1 MSRRTA
7 SLLIG
12 SDNGAGAPPRTPS
25 ACAVLRPRA
34 QRVGESAHPH
44 PTLAALSELLRGST
58 WAEPRDPLGF
68 GLPLHELA
76 ACAKREAT
84 IVNDG
89 PPMVGLPDCASA
101 SGPTAKEAGP
111 TMKVAIDTR
120 YDTLEEALAVVALAF
135 GTSTKGATRKPK
147 PAAKKAT
154 SGRRPGGQRAA
165 LAETKAADTATATA
179 SPSETTDPTRRAGA
193 RKTAARK
200 GTVAKAGTPKA
211 PPKKSTTRKPV
222 VTGPATSGAVAEP
235 GTATKAAASRASATR
250 AVSKSASANG
260 SVKTKRVAAKEA
272 NPAQTQPPT
281 PANVAPPG
289 QSDKIR
295 AWARSQGMQ
304 VADAG
309 RMSAAVIAAYKA
321 HHN

>member
-1 MSRRTA
+1 MRPGAYGRARIAEVSSPSTQHDRHPDTRSSSSASPASNLEANSGHPWVWDSRCTN
-7 SLLIG
+7 LQC
-12 SDNGAGAPPRTPS
+12 APRKRRLSSMMDSRGS
-25 ACAVLRPRA
+25 ACRLVKAPRGP
-34 QRVGESAHPH
+34 QRRK
-44 PTLAALSELLRGST
+44 LDR
-58 WAEPRDPLGF
+58 
-68 GLPLHELA
+68 
-76 ACAKREAT
+76 
-84 IVNDG
+84 
-89 PPMVGLPDCASA
+89 
-101 SGPTAKEAGP
+101 

-193 RKTAARK
+193 RKSPARK
-200 GTVAKAGTPKA
+200 APVAKTATPKA

-222 VTGPATSGAVAEP
+222 VTGPATSRAVAEP
-235 GTATKAAASRASATR
+235 GTATQAAVSKAPATR
-250 AVSKSASANG
+250 TVTKSASANG
-260 SVKTKRVAAKEA
+260 SGVKPKRVAAKKA
-272 NPAQTQPPT
+272 SRAQAQPPK

-289 QSDKIR
+289 QSDTIR